1 MTNTNINTNAFTARI
16 STIDAAGD
24 LIAGILLDRIIYLLS
39 PEMDGKTERI
49 ERDGYT
55 WIARRRADWKDE
67 IRISAKQY
75 DRAARILE
83 RKGFIVTKT
92 FRLGGDPTTH
102 IRINYDV
109 LNSNFCDWS
118 DRENGDFSSNSNVNN
133 GSETAAEK
141 VNNESTNAETATTP
155 SGVNAVTER
164 TVDIPEKESYALSER
179 EISLN
184 GNNNNNLNSNI
195 NLNKNINN
203 IINKKINNNYL
214 NNNILNNNTGY
225 LNNNN
230 NNNKFNKLNKFN
242 NINNLNLNINNNTDK
257 ASLEQQICQYTDY
270 RPLKEALQNF
280 IAMRERINR
289 PINVYGI
296 KKVLQKLD
304 DLSLCNEERAVGI
317 VQQSIDRQ
325 WLSFYPISQKAAQNV
340 QSAWTAVKPAKA
352 QPQEKAWNPAYGILV

>member
-92 FRLGGDPTTH
+92 FRLDGDPTTH
-102 IRINYDV
+102 IRLNYDV

-118 DRENGDFSSNSNVNN
+118 DRENGDFGSNSNGNN
-133 GSETAAEK
+133 GGKTATEK
-141 VNNESTNAETATTP
+141 VNNEPTNAETATTP
-155 SGVNAVTER
+155 SGVNAVAKR
-164 TVDIPEKESYALSER
+164 TVNVPEKESYALSER
-179 EISLN
+179 AISLN
-184 GNNNNNLNSNI
+184 GNNNLNSNI
-195 NLNKNINN
+195 KLNKNI
-203 IINKKINNNYL
+203 

-230 NNNKFNKLNKFN
+230 KLNKFN
-242 NINNLNLNINNNTDK
+242 NLNKFNIINNLNLNINNNTDK

-270 RPLKEALQNF
+270 SPLKEALQNF

-325 WLSFYPISQKAAQNV
+325 WLSFYPISSRATQTVQN
-340 QSAWTAVKPAKA
+340 AWAAVKPAKA

>member
-75 DRAARILE
+75 DRAAKILE

-118 DRENGDFSSNSNVNN
+118 DRENGDFGSSSNGNN
-133 GSETAAEK
+133 GGKTATEK
-141 VNNESTNAETATTP
+141 VNNEPTNAETATTP

-164 TVDIPEKESYALSER
+164 TVDIPEKESYTLSER
-179 EISLN
+179 AISLN
-184 GNNNNNLNSNI
+184 GNNNNNNPNSNI
-195 NLNKNINN
+195 NLNKKN
-203 IINKKINNNYL
+203 NNNYL
-214 NNNILNNNTGY
+214 NNNILNNNTWY

-230 NNNKFNKLNKFN
+230 NKLNKFN
-242 NINNLNLNINNNTDK
+242 NINNLNLNINNTDK

-280 IAMRERINR
+280 IAMRVRINR

-325 WLSFYPISQKAAQNV
+325 WLSFYPISQKAAQTV
-340 QSAWTAVKPAKA
+340 QSAWTVIKPAKA

>member
-1 MTNTNINTNAFTARI
+1 MANTNININAFTARI

-92 FRLGGDPTTH
+92 FRLDGDPATH
-102 IRINYDV
+102 IRLNYDV

-118 DRENGDFSSNSNVNN
+118 GRENGGFGSNSNGNN
-133 GSETAAEK
+133 GGETATEK
-141 VNNESTNAETATTP
+141 VNNEPTNAETATTP

-179 EISLN
+179 AISSN
-184 GNNNNNLNSNI
+184 GNNNNNNNNLNSNI

-214 NNNILNNNTGY
+214 NNNNNLNNNTGY
-225 LNNNN
+225 LNNN
-230 NNNKFNKLNKFN
+230 NKLNKFN
-242 NINNLNLNINNNTDK
+242 NINNLNLNLNNNTDR

-325 WLSFYPISQKAAQNV
+325 WLSFYPISSRATQTV

>member
-1 MTNTNINTNAFTARI
+1 MANTNINTNAFTARI

-24 LIAGILLDRIIYLLS
+24 LIAGILLDRITYLLS
-39 PEMDGKTERI
+39 DEMDGKTERV

-118 DRENGDFSSNSNVNN
+118 DSENGDFSSNSNGNN
-133 GSETAAEK
+133 GSEIAAEK
-141 VNNESTNAETATTP
+141 VNNEHANAETATTP

-164 TVDIPEKESYALSER
+164 TVDIPEKESCALPER
-179 EISLN
+179 AISLN
-184 GNNNNNLNSNI
+184 GNNNNLNSNI
-195 NLNKNINN
+195 NLNKN
-203 IINKKINNNYL
+203 
-214 NNNILNNNTGY
+214 
-225 LNNNN
+225 
-230 NNNKFNKLNKFN
+230 NKLNKFN
-242 NINNLNLNINNNTDK
+242 NINNLNLNLNINNNTDR

-270 RPLKEALQNF
+270 TPLKEALQNF

-325 WLSFYPISQKAAQNV
+325 WLSFYPISSKATQTV
-340 QSAWTAVKPAKA
+340 QSAWVAVKPAKA

>member
-39 PEMDGKTERI
+39 PESDGKTERI

-102 IRINYDV
+102 IRLNYDV
-109 LNSNFCDWS
+109 LNSNFCDLS
-118 DRENGDFSSNSNVNN
+118 DRENGDFSGNSNGNN
-133 GSETAAEK
+133 GGKTATEK
-141 VNNESTNAETATTP
+141 VDNEPTNAETATTP

-164 TVDIPEKESYALSER
+164 TVDIPEKESCTLSER
-179 EISLN
+179 VISLN
-184 GNNNNNLNSNI
+184 GNNNNNNNNLNSNI

-230 NNNKFNKLNKFN
+230 KLNKFN
-242 NINNLNLNINNNTDK
+242 NINNLNLNINNNTDR

-325 WLSFYPISQKAAQNV
+325 WLSFYPISSKATQTV
-340 QSAWTAVKPAKA
+340 QSAWVAVKPAKA

>member
-75 DRAARILE
+75 DRAAKILE

-109 LNSNFCDWS
+109 LNSNFCDLS
-118 DRENGDFSSNSNVNN
+118 DRENGDFSGNSNGNN

-141 VNNESTNAETATTP
+141 VNNEPAKAETATTP

-164 TVDIPEKESYALSER
+164 TVDIPEKE
-179 EISLN
+179 ISLN
-184 GNNNNNLNSNI
+184 GNNNLNSNI

-230 NNNKFNKLNKFN
+230 NKLNKFN
-242 NINNLNLNINNNTDK
+242 NINNLNLNLNINNNTDR

-340 QSAWTAVKPAKA
+340 QSAWTVIKPAKA

>member
-1 MTNTNINTNAFTARI
+1 MKNTNINTNTFTARI

-39 PEMDGKTERI
+39 PEMDGKAERI

-92 FRLGGDPTTH
+92 FRLDGDPATH
-102 IRINYDV
+102 IRLNYDV

-118 DRENGDFSSNSNVNN
+118 DRENGDFCSNSNGNN
-133 GSETAAEK
+133 GGETATEK
-141 VNNESTNAETATTP
+141 VNNEPTNAVTTTTP
-155 SGVNAVTER
+155 SGVNAVTKR
-164 TVDIPEKESYALSER
+164 TVDVPERESYALSER
-179 EISLN
+179 AISSN
-184 GNNNNNLNSNI
+184 GNNNNNNNLNSNI
-195 NLNKNINN
+195 NLNKNINKNINN
-203 IINKKINNNYL
+203 IINKKFNNNYL
-214 NNNILNNNTGY
+214 NNN
-225 LNNNN
+225 
-230 NNNKFNKLNKFN
+230 NKLNKFN
-242 NINNLNLNINNNTDK
+242 NINNLNLNNNNTDK

-325 WLSFYPISQKAAQNV
+325 WLSFYPISSRATQTV

>member
-1 MTNTNINTNAFTARI
+1 MANTNINTNAFTARI

-24 LIAGILLDRIIYLLS
+24 LIAGILLDRIIYLLR
-39 PEMDGKTERI
+39 PESDGKTART

-55 WIARRRADWKDE
+55 WIARRRADWKEE

-83 RKGFIVTKT
+83 RKGFIITKT
-92 FRLGGDPTTH
+92 FRLDGDPTTH
-102 IRINYDV
+102 IRLNYDV

-118 DRENGDFSSNSNVNN
+118 DRENGDFGSNSNGNN
-133 GSETAAEK
+133 GGETNAQKA
-141 VNNESTNAETATTP
+141 NNELAEAAISTTP
-155 SGVNAVTER
+155 SGVNAVAER

-179 EISLN
+179 AISSN
-184 GNNNNNLNSNI
+184 GNNNNNNNNNLNSNI
-195 NLNKNINN
+195 NLNNN
-203 IINKKINNNYL
+203 I

-230 NNNKFNKLNKFN
+230 KLNKLNKLNKFN
-242 NINNLNLNINNNTDK
+242 NINNLNLNNNTDK

-325 WLSFYPISQKAAQNV
+325 WLSFYPISQKAAQTV
-340 QSAWTAVKPAKA
+340 QSAWTAVKPAKE

>member
-1 MTNTNINTNAFTARI
+1 MANTNINTNAFTARI

-75 DRAARILE
+75 DRAAKILE

-118 DRENGDFSSNSNVNN
+118 DRENGDFGSSSNGNN
-133 GSETAAEK
+133 GGKTATEK
-141 VNNESTNAETATTP
+141 VNNEPTNAETATTP

-164 TVDIPEKESYALSER
+164 TVDIPKKA
-179 EISLN
+179 ISLN
-184 GNNNNNLNSNI
+184 GNNNLNSNI

-203 IINKKINNNYL
+203 IINKKNNNNYL

-230 NNNKFNKLNKFN
+230 NKLNKFN

-325 WLSFYPISQKAAQNV
+325 WLSFYPISQKAAQTV

>member
-39 PEMDGKTERI
+39 QEMDGKTERI

-109 LNSNFCDWS
+109 LNSNFCDLS
-118 DRENGDFSSNSNVNN
+118 DRENGDFSGNSNGNN

-141 VNNESTNAETATTP
+141 VNNEPANAETATAP
-155 SGVNAVTER
+155 SGVNAV
-164 TVDIPEKESYALSER
+164 SER
-179 EISLN
+179 AISLN
-184 GNNNNNLNSNI
+184 GNNNNLNSNI

-203 IINKKINNNYL
+203 IINKKNNNNYL
-214 NNNILNNNTGY
+214 NNNNILNNNTWY
-225 LNNNN
+225 LNNN
-230 NNNKFNKLNKFN
+230 NKLNKFN
-242 NINNLNLNINNNTDK
+242 IINNLNLNINNNTDK

-325 WLSFYPISQKAAQNV
+325 WLSFYPISQKAAQTV
-340 QSAWTAVKPAKA
+340 QSAWVAVKPAKA

>member
-1 MTNTNINTNAFTARI
+1 MANTNINTNAFTARI

-75 DRAARILE
+75 DRAAKILE

-92 FRLGGDPTTH
+92 FRIGGDPTTH

-118 DRENGDFSSNSNVNN
+118 DRENGDFGSNSNGNN

-141 VNNESTNAETATTP
+141 VNNEHANAETATTP

-164 TVDIPEKESYALSER
+164 TVDIPEKA
-179 EISLN
+179 ISLN
-184 GNNNNNLNSNI
+184 GNNNNNNNNLNSNI

-214 NNNILNNNTGY
+214 NNNNILNNNTWY
-225 LNNNN
+225 LNNN
-230 NNNKFNKLNKFN
+230 NKLNKFN

-304 DLSLCNEERAVGI
+304 NLSLCNEERAVGI

>member
-75 DRAARILE
+75 DRAAKILE

-118 DRENGDFSSNSNVNN
+118 DSENGDFSSNSNGNN

-141 VNNESTNAETATTP
+141 VNNEHANAETATAP
-155 SGVNAVTER
+155 SGVNAV
-164 TVDIPEKESYALSER
+164 SER
-179 EISLN
+179 AISLN
-184 GNNNNNLNSNI
+184 GNNNNLNSNI
-195 NLNKNINN
+195 NLNKNNNN

-230 NNNKFNKLNKFN
+230 NKLNKFN

-270 RPLKEALQNF
+270 IPLKEALQNF
-280 IAMRERINR
+280 IAMRERINH

-325 WLSFYPISQKAAQNV
+325 WLSFYPISQKAAQTV
-340 QSAWTAVKPAKA
+340 QSAWVAVKPAKA

>member
-75 DRAARILE
+75 DRAAKILE

-102 IRINYDV
+102 VRINYDG

-118 DRENGDFSSNSNVNN
+118 DSENGDFSSNSNGNN

-141 VNNESTNAETATTP
+141 VNNEPAKAETATTP

-164 TVDIPEKESYALSER
+164 TVDIPEKESYSLSER
-179 EISLN
+179 AISLN
-184 GNNNNNLNSNI
+184 GNNNNLNSNI
-195 NLNKNINN
+195 NLNNN
-203 IINKKINNNYL
+203 INNNYL
-214 NNNILNNNTGY
+214 NNNNILNNNTGY

-230 NNNKFNKLNKFN
+230 KLNKFNKL
-242 NINNLNLNINNNTDK
+242 NNLNLNINNNTDR

>member
-1 MTNTNINTNAFTARI
+1 MANTNINTNAFTARI

-39 PEMDGKTERI
+39 PKMDGKTERI

-92 FRLGGDPTTH
+92 FRLDGDPTTH
-102 IRINYDV
+102 IRLNYDV

-118 DRENGDFSSNSNVNN
+118 DRENGDFSGSSNGNN
-133 GSETAAEK
+133 GSETTAEK
-141 VNNESTNAETATTP
+141 VNNEPTNAETATTP

-164 TVDIPEKESYALSER
+164 TVDIPEKESCTLSER
-179 EISLN
+179 AISFS
-184 GNNNNNLNSNI
+184 GNNNNLNSNI

-230 NNNKFNKLNKFN
+230 NKNNKLNKFN
-242 NINNLNLNINNNTDK
+242 NINNLNLNINNNTDR

-270 RPLKEALQNF
+270 RPLKETLQNF

-325 WLSFYPISQKAAQNV
+325 WLSFYPISQKAAQTV
-340 QSAWTAVKPAKA
+340 QSAWVAVKPAKA

>member
-24 LIAGILLDRIIYLLS
+24 VIAGILLDRIIYLLS
-39 PEMDGKTERI
+39 DEMDGKTERV

-75 DRAARILE
+75 DRAAKILE

-118 DRENGDFSSNSNVNN
+118 DSENGDFSSNSNGNN
-133 GSETAAEK
+133 GSKTAAEK
-141 VNNESTNAETATTP
+141 VNNEHTNAETATTP

-164 TVDIPEKESYALSER
+164 TVDISEKESCALSER

-184 GNNNNNLNSNI
+184 GNNNNLNSNI
-195 NLNKNINN
+195 NLNKNNNN

-225 LNNNN
+225 LNNN
-230 NNNKFNKLNKFN
+230 NKLNKFN

>member
-1 MTNTNINTNAFTARI
+1 MKNTNINTNAFTARI

-39 PEMDGKTERI
+39 PESDGKTARI

-83 RKGFIVTKT
+83 RKGFIITKT
-92 FRLGGDPTTH
+92 FRLDGDPTTH
-102 IRINYDV
+102 TRLNYDV

-118 DRENGDFSSNSNVNN
+118 DRENGDFGSNSNGNN
-133 GSETAAEK
+133 GGKTATEK
-141 VNNESTNAETATTP
+141 ANNEPTKAETATTP
-155 SGVNAVTER
+155 SGVNAVAER
-164 TVDIPEKESYALSER
+164 TADIPEKESYSLSER
-179 EISLN
+179 AISLN
-184 GNNNNNLNSNI
+184 GNNNNLNSNI

-203 IINKKINNNYL
+203 NYL
-214 NNNILNNNTGY
+214 NNNNLNNNTGY

-230 NNNKFNKLNKFN
+230 NKLNNNKLNKFN
-242 NINNLNLNINNNTDK
+242 NINNLNLNLNNNTDR

-325 WLSFYPISQKAAQNV
+325 WLSFYPISQKAAQTV

>member
-1 MTNTNINTNAFTARI
+1 MANTNINTNAFTARI

-24 LIAGILLDRIIYLLS
+24 LIAGILLDRIICLLS
-39 PEMDGKTERI
+39 PEMDGKTARI

-55 WIARRRADWKDE
+55 WIARHRADWKDE

-83 RKGFIVTKT
+83 RKGFITTKT
-92 FRLGGDPTTH
+92 FRLDGDPATH
-102 IRINYDV
+102 IRLNYDV
-109 LNSNFCDWS
+109 LNANFCDWS
-118 DRENGDFSSNSNVNN
+118 DRENGDFGSNSNGNN
-133 GSETAAEK
+133 GGETATEK
-141 VNNESTNAETATTP
+141 VNNEPTNAVTATTP

-164 TVDIPEKESYALSER
+164 TVDVPKRESYALSER
-179 EISLN
+179 AISSN
-184 GNNNNNLNSNI
+184 GNNNNNNNNLNSNI
-195 NLNKNINN
+195 NLNKN
-203 IINKKINNNYL
+203 
-214 NNNILNNNTGY
+214 TGY
-225 LNNNN
+225 LNN
-230 NNNKFNKLNKFN
+230 NKLNKFN
-242 NINNLNLNINNNTDK
+242 NINNLNLNNNNTDK

-325 WLSFYPISQKAAQNV
+325 WLSFYPMSQKAAQTV

>member
-1 MTNTNINTNAFTARI
+1 MANTNINTNAFTARI

-39 PEMDGKTERI
+39 PESDGKTART

-55 WIARRRADWKDE
+55 WIARRRADWKNE

-92 FRLGGDPTTH
+92 FRLDGDPATH
-102 IRINYDV
+102 IRLNYDV

-118 DRENGDFSSNSNVNN
+118 DRENGDFGGNSNGNN
-133 GSETAAEK
+133 GGKTATEK
-141 VNNESTNAETATTP
+141 VNNELANADTATTP

-164 TVDIPEKESYALSER
+164 TVDVPERESCALSER
-179 EISLN
+179 AISPN
-184 GNNNNNLNSNI
+184 GNNNNNNNNNNLNLNSNI

-203 IINKKINNNYL
+203 IINKKFNNNYL
-214 NNNILNNNTGY
+214 NNN
-225 LNNNN
+225 
-230 NNNKFNKLNKFN
+230 NKLNKLNKFN
-242 NINNLNLNINNNTDK
+242 NINNLNLNLNNNNNTDK

-325 WLSFYPISQKAAQNV
+325 WLSFYPISQKATQTV

>member
-1 MTNTNINTNAFTARI
+1 MANTNINTNAFTARI

-24 LIAGILLDRIIYLLS
+24 LVAGILLDRIIYLLS

-55 WIARRRADWKDE
+55 WIARHRADWKDE

-83 RKGFIVTKT
+83 RKGFITTKT
-92 FRLGGDPTTH
+92 FRLDGDPATH
-102 IRINYDV
+102 IRLNYDV

-118 DRENGDFSSNSNVNN
+118 DRENGDFGGNSNGNN
-133 GSETAAEK
+133 GGETATEK
-141 VNNESTNAETATTP
+141 VNNELANAETATTP

-164 TVDIPEKESYALSER
+164 TVDVPERESYALSER
-179 EISLN
+179 AISSN

-195 NLNKNINN
+195 NFNKNINN

-225 LNNNN
+225 LNKN
-230 NNNKFNKLNKFN
+230 NKLNKFN
-242 NINNLNLNINNNTDK
+242 NINNLNLNNNTDK

-325 WLSFYPISQKAAQNV
+325 WLSFYPISSKAAQTA
-340 QSAWTAVKPAKA
+340 QSAGKAVKPAKA

>member
-1 MTNTNINTNAFTARI
+1 MANTNINTNAFTARI

-39 PEMDGKTERI
+39 PEADGKAERI

-83 RKGFIVTKT
+83 RKGFIITKT
-92 FRLGGDPTTH
+92 FRLGGDPATH
-102 IRINYDV
+102 IRLNYDV
-109 LNSNFCDWS
+109 LNANFCDWS
-118 DRENGDFSSNSNVNN
+118 DRENGDFGSYSNGNN
-133 GSETAAEK
+133 GGETATEK
-141 VNNESTNAETATTP
+141 VNNEPTNAETATTP

-164 TVDIPEKESYALSER
+164 TVDVPERVSYALSER
-179 EISLN
+179 AISLN

-214 NNNILNNNTGY
+214 NNNNILNNNTGY

-230 NNNKFNKLNKFN
+230 NKLNKFN
-242 NINNLNLNINNNTDK
+242 NINNLNLNNNTDR

-280 IAMRERINR
+280 IAMRERIDR

-325 WLSFYPISQKAAQNV
+325 WLSFYPISQKAAQTV

>member
-118 DRENGDFSSNSNVNN
+118 DRENGDFGSSSNGNN

-164 TVDIPEKESYALSER
+164 TVDIPEKA
-179 EISLN
+179 ISLN
-184 GNNNNNLNSNI
+184 GNNNNNNNNNNNLNSNI

-225 LNNNN
+225 LNNN
-230 NNNKFNKLNKFN
+230 NKLNKFN

-340 QSAWTAVKPAKA
+340 QSAWTVIKPAKA

>member
-75 DRAARILE
+75 DRAAKILE

-109 LNSNFCDWS
+109 LNSNFCDWN
-118 DRENGDFSSNSNVNN
+118 DRENGDFGGNSNGNN

-141 VNNESTNAETATTP
+141 VNNEHANAETATTP

-164 TVDIPEKESYALSER
+164 TVGIPEKESYTLSER
-179 EISLN
+179 AISLN
-184 GNNNNNLNSNI
+184 GNNNNNNN
-195 NLNKNINN
+195 NNN
-203 IINKKINNNYL
+203 IINKKNNNNYL

-230 NNNKFNKLNKFN
+230 KLNKFN
-242 NINNLNLNINNNTDK
+242 NINNLNLNINNNTDR

-340 QSAWTAVKPAKA
+340 QSAWTVIKPAKA
-352 QPQEKAWNPAYGILV
+352 QPKEKAWNPAYGILV

>member
-24 LIAGILLDRIIYLLS
+24 LIAGILLDRIIYMLS
-39 PEMDGKTERI
+39 PESDGKTERI

-75 DRAARILE
+75 DRAAKILE

-118 DRENGDFSSNSNVNN
+118 DRENGDFGSNSNGNN
-133 GSETAAEK
+133 GGETAAEK
-141 VNNESTNAETATTP
+141 VNNEPTNAGTATTP

-184 GNNNNNLNSNI
+184 GNNNNNNNNNLNSNI
-195 NLNKNINN
+195 NLNKNNNN
-203 IINKKINNNYL
+203 IINKKINNNY
-214 NNNILNNNTGY
+214 
-225 LNNNN
+225 
-230 NNNKFNKLNKFN
+230 
-242 NINNLNLNINNNTDK
+242 
-257 ASLEQQICQYTDY
+257 
-270 RPLKEALQNF
+270 
-280 IAMRERINR
+280 
-289 PINVYGI
+289 
-296 KKVLQKLD
+296 
-304 DLSLCNEERAVGI
+304 
-317 VQQSIDRQ
+317 
-325 WLSFYPISQKAAQNV
+325 
-340 QSAWTAVKPAKA
+340 
-352 QPQEKAWNPAYGILV
+352 

>member
-24 LIAGILLDRIIYLLS
+24 LIAGILLDRITYLLS
-39 PEMDGKTERI
+39 DEMDGKTERV

-118 DRENGDFSSNSNVNN
+118 DSENGDFSSNSNGNN
-133 GSETAAEK
+133 GSEIAAEK
-141 VNNESTNAETATTP
+141 VNNEHANAETATTP

-164 TVDIPEKESYALSER
+164 TVDIPEKESCALPER
-179 EISLN
+179 AISLN
-184 GNNNNNLNSNI
+184 GNNNNLNSNI
-195 NLNKNINN
+195 NLNKN
-203 IINKKINNNYL
+203 
-214 NNNILNNNTGY
+214 
-225 LNNNN
+225 
-230 NNNKFNKLNKFN
+230 NKLNKFN
-242 NINNLNLNINNNTDK
+242 NINNLNLNLNINNNTDR

-270 RPLKEALQNF
+270 TPLKEALQNF

-325 WLSFYPISQKAAQNV
+325 WLSFYPISSKATQTV
-340 QSAWTAVKPAKA
+340 QSAWVAVKPAKA

>member
-1 MTNTNINTNAFTARI
+1 MANTNINTNAFTARI

-92 FRLGGDPTTH
+92 FRLDGDPATH
-102 IRINYDV
+102 IRLNYDV
-109 LNSNFCDWS
+109 LNANFCDWS
-118 DRENGDFSSNSNVNN
+118 DRENGGFGSNSNGNN
-133 GSETAAEK
+133 GSETATEK
-141 VNNESTNAETATTP
+141 VNNEPANAETATTP

-179 EISLN
+179 AIYLN
-184 GNNNNNLNSNI
+184 GNNNNLNSNI

-230 NNNKFNKLNKFN
+230 KLNKFN
-242 NINNLNLNINNNTDK
+242 NINNLNLNINNNTDR

-270 RPLKEALQNF
+270 IPLKEALQNF

-325 WLSFYPISQKAAQNV
+325 WLSFYPISSKATQTV
-340 QSAWTAVKPAKA
+340 QSAWVAVKPAKA

>member
-1 MTNTNINTNAFTARI
+1 MANTNINTNAFTARI

-39 PEMDGKTERI
+39 PEIDGKTERI

-67 IRISAKQY
+67 IRISAKQD
-75 DRAARILE
+75 DRAAKILE

-109 LNSNFCDWS
+109 LNSNFCDLS
-118 DRENGDFSSNSNVNN
+118 DRENGVFGSGSNGNN
-133 GSETAAEK
+133 GGETATKK
-141 VNNESTNAETATTP
+141 VNNEPANAETATTP

-164 TVDIPEKESYALSER
+164 TVDIPKKESCALPER
-179 EISLN
+179 AISLN
-184 GNNNNNLNSNI
+184 GNNNNLNSNI

-203 IINKKINNNYL
+203 NYL
-214 NNNILNNNTGY
+214 NNNNILNNNTGY
-225 LNNNN
+225 LNNN
-230 NNNKFNKLNKFN
+230 NKLNKFN
-242 NINNLNLNINNNTDK
+242 NINNLNLNINNNTDR

-317 VQQSIDRQ
+317 VQQSIERQ

>member
-39 PEMDGKTERI
+39 PESDGKTERI

-83 RKGFIVTKT
+83 RKGFITTKT
-92 FRLGGDPTTH
+92 FRLDGDPATH
-102 IRINYDV
+102 IRLNYDV
-109 LNSNFCDWS
+109 LNANFCDWS
-118 DRENGDFSSNSNVNN
+118 DRENGNSGSSSNGNN
-133 GSETAAEK
+133 GGETATEK
-141 VNNESTNAETATTP
+141 VNNEPTNAETATTP
-155 SGVNAVTER
+155 SGVNAVTKR
-164 TVDIPEKESYALSER
+164 TVDVPERESYALSER
-179 EISLN
+179 AISSN
-184 GNNNNNLNSNI
+184 GNNNNNNNLNSNI

-214 NNNILNNNTGY
+214 NNN
-225 LNNNN
+225 
-230 NNNKFNKLNKFN
+230 NKLNKFN
-242 NINNLNLNINNNTDK
+242 NINNLNLNNNNNNNTDR

-270 RPLKEALQNF
+270 RPLKETLQNF

-325 WLSFYPISQKAAQNV
+325 WLSFYPISSKAAQTV
-340 QSAWTAVKPAKA
+340 QSAWTVIKPAKA

>member
-39 PEMDGKTERI
+39 QEMDGKTERI

-109 LNSNFCDWS
+109 LNSNFCDLS
-118 DRENGDFSSNSNVNN
+118 DRENGDFSGNSNGNN
-133 GSETAAEK
+133 GGETATEK
-141 VNNESTNAETATTP
+141 VNNEPANAETATTP

-179 EISLN
+179 AISFN
-184 GNNNNNLNSNI
+184 GNNNLNSNI

-203 IINKKINNNYL
+203 NYL
-214 NNNILNNNTGY
+214 NNNNILNNNTGY

-230 NNNKFNKLNKFN
+230 KLNKLNKFN
-242 NINNLNLNINNNTDK
+242 NINNLNLNINNNTDR

-270 RPLKEALQNF
+270 RPLKDALQNF

-325 WLSFYPISQKAAQNV
+325 WLSFYPISQKAAQTV

>member
-39 PEMDGKTERI
+39 DEMDGKTERV

-75 DRAARILE
+75 DRAAKILE

-118 DRENGDFSSNSNVNN
+118 DRENGDFGSSSNGNN

-141 VNNESTNAETATTP
+141 GNNEPANAETATTP

-164 TVDIPEKESYALSER
+164 TVDIPEKESCALPER
-179 EISLN
+179 AISLN
-184 GNNNNNLNSNI
+184 GNNNNLNSNI
-195 NLNKNINN
+195 NLNKN
-203 IINKKINNNYL
+203 
-214 NNNILNNNTGY
+214 
-225 LNNNN
+225 
-230 NNNKFNKLNKFN
+230 NKLNKFN
-242 NINNLNLNINNNTDK
+242 NINNLNLNLNINNNTDR

-325 WLSFYPISQKAAQNV
+325 WLSFYPISQKASQNV
-340 QSAWTAVKPAKA
+340 QSAWTVIKPAKA

>member
-1 MTNTNINTNAFTARI
+1 MANTNINTNAFTARI

-24 LIAGILLDRIIYLLS
+24 LIAGILLDRIIYLLR
-39 PEMDGKTERI
+39 PESDGKTART

-55 WIARRRADWKDE
+55 WIARRRADWKEE

-83 RKGFIVTKT
+83 RKGFIITKT
-92 FRLGGDPTTH
+92 FRLDGDPTTH
-102 IRINYDV
+102 IRLNYDV

-118 DRENGDFSSNSNVNN
+118 DRENGDFGSNSNGNN
-133 GSETAAEK
+133 GGETNAQKA
-141 VNNESTNAETATTP
+141 NNELAEAAISTTP
-155 SGVNAVTER
+155 SGVNAVAER

-179 EISLN
+179 AISSN
-184 GNNNNNLNSNI
+184 GNNNNNNNLNSNI
-195 NLNKNINN
+195 NLNNN
-203 IINKKINNNYL
+203 I

-230 NNNKFNKLNKFN
+230 KLNKLNKLNKFN
-242 NINNLNLNINNNTDK
+242 NINNLNLNNNTDK

-325 WLSFYPISQKAAQNV
+325 WLSFYPISQKAAQTV
-340 QSAWTAVKPAKA
+340 QSAWTAVKPAKE

>member
-92 FRLGGDPTTH
+92 FRLDGDPATH
-102 IRINYDV
+102 IRLNYDV
-109 LNSNFCDWS
+109 LNANFCDWS
-118 DRENGDFSSNSNVNN
+118 DRENGGFGGISNGNN
-133 GSETAAEK
+133 GGETAAEK
-141 VNNESTNAETATTP
+141 VNNEPTNAETANTP

-164 TVDIPEKESYALSER
+164 TVDVPERESYALSER
-179 EISLN
+179 AISLN
-184 GNNNNNLNSNI
+184 GNNNNLNSNI

-203 IINKKINNNYL
+203 
-214 NNNILNNNTGY
+214 NILNNNTGY

-230 NNNKFNKLNKFN
+230 NLNKFN
-242 NINNLNLNINNNTDK
+242 NINNLNLNINNNTDR

-280 IAMRERINR
+280 IAMRERISR

-325 WLSFYPISQKAAQNV
+325 WLSFYPISQKAAQTV
-340 QSAWTAVKPAKA
+340 QSAWTAVKSAKA

>member
-1 MTNTNINTNAFTARI
+1 MKNTNINTNAFTARI
-16 STIDAAGD
+16 STIDATGD

-49 ERDGYT
+49 EREGET

-92 FRLGGDPTTH
+92 FRLDGDPATH
-102 IRINYDV
+102 IRLNYDV

-118 DRENGDFSSNSNVNN
+118 DRENGDFDSNSNGNN
-133 GSETAAEK
+133 GGETATEK
-141 VNNESTNAETATTP
+141 VNNEPTNAETATTP

-164 TVDIPEKESYALSER
+164 TVDVPEKESYSLSKR
-179 EISLN
+179 VISSN
-184 GNNNNNLNSNI
+184 SNNNNN
-195 NLNKNINN
+195 NN
-203 IINKKINNNYL
+203 
-214 NNNILNNNTGY
+214 LNNNTGY

-230 NNNKFNKLNKFN
+230 LNKFNILNKLNKFN
-242 NINNLNLNINNNTDK
+242 NINNLNLNNNTDK

-280 IAMRERINR
+280 IAMRERIDR

-325 WLSFYPISQKAAQNV
+325 WLSFYPISQKATQTA
-340 QSAWTAVKPAKA
+340 QSAWKAVKPAKE

>member
-1 MTNTNINTNAFTARI
+1 MANTNINTNAFTARI

-39 PEMDGKTERI
+39 PESDAKTERI

-92 FRLGGDPTTH
+92 FRLDGDPATH
-102 IRINYDV
+102 IRLNYDV

-118 DRENGDFSSNSNVNN
+118 DRANVDLGSNSNGNN
-133 GSETAAEK
+133 GGKTATEK
-141 VNNESTNAETATTP
+141 VNNELANAETATTP
-155 SGVNAVTER
+155 SGVNAVTKR
-164 TVDIPEKESYALSER
+164 TVDVPERESYALPER
-179 EISLN
+179 AISPN
-184 GNNNNNLNSNI
+184 GNNNNNNLNSNI

-203 IINKKINNNYL
+203 IINKKFNNNYL
-214 NNNILNNNTGY
+214 NNN
-225 LNNNN
+225 
-230 NNNKFNKLNKFN
+230 NKLNKFN
-242 NINNLNLNINNNTDK
+242 NINNLNLNLNNNNNTDK

-280 IAMRERINR
+280 IAMRERIDR

-317 VQQSIDRQ
+317 VQQSINRQ
-325 WLSFYPISQKAAQNV
+325 WLSFYPISQKAAQTV

>member
-1 MTNTNINTNAFTARI
+1 MANTNINTNAFTARI
-16 STIDAAGD
+16 STIDTAGD

-83 RKGFIVTKT
+83 RKGFIVAKT
-92 FRLGGDPTTH
+92 FRLDGDPTTH
-102 IRINYDV
+102 IRLNYDV

-118 DRENGDFSSNSNVNN
+118 DRENGDFGRNPNGNN
-133 GSETAAEK
+133 GGETATEK
-141 VNNESTNAETATTP
+141 VNNEPTNAVTANTP
-155 SGVNAVTER
+155 SGVNAATER
-164 TVDIPEKESYALSER
+164 TVDIPERESYSLSER
-179 EISLN
+179 AISLN
-184 GNNNNNLNSNI
+184 GNNNNNNNNNNLNSNI

-214 NNNILNNNTGY
+214 NNN
-225 LNNNN
+225 
-230 NNNKFNKLNKFN
+230 NKLNKFN
-242 NINNLNLNINNNTDK
+242 NINNLNLNLNNNTDK

-325 WLSFYPISQKAAQNV
+325 WLSFYPISQKAAQTV

>member
-75 DRAARILE
+75 DRAAKILE

-118 DRENGDFSSNSNVNN
+118 DRGNGDFGSS
-133 GSETAAEK
+133 
-141 VNNESTNAETATTP
+141 
-155 SGVNAVTER
+155 
-164 TVDIPEKESYALSER
+164 
-179 EISLN
+179 
-184 GNNNNNLNSNI
+184 
-195 NLNKNINN
+195 
-203 IINKKINNNYL
+203 
-214 NNNILNNNTGY
+214 
-225 LNNNN
+225 
-230 NNNKFNKLNKFN
+230 
-242 NINNLNLNINNNTDK
+242 
-257 ASLEQQICQYTDY
+257 
-270 RPLKEALQNF
+270 
-280 IAMRERINR
+280 
-289 PINVYGI
+289 
-296 KKVLQKLD
+296 
-304 DLSLCNEERAVGI
+304 
-317 VQQSIDRQ
+317 
-325 WLSFYPISQKAAQNV
+325 
-340 QSAWTAVKPAKA
+340 
-352 QPQEKAWNPAYGILV
+352 

>member
-39 PEMDGKTERI
+39 PESDGKTERI

-102 IRINYDV
+102 IRLNYDV
-109 LNSNFCDWS
+109 LNSNFCDLS
-118 DRENGDFSSNSNVNN
+118 DRENGDFSGNSNGNN
-133 GSETAAEK
+133 GGKTATEK
-141 VNNESTNAETATTP
+141 VDNEPTNAETATTP

-164 TVDIPEKESYALSER
+164 TVDIPEKESCTLSER
-179 EISLN
+179 VISLN
-184 GNNNNNLNSNI
+184 GNNNNNNLNSNI

-230 NNNKFNKLNKFN
+230 KLNKFN
-242 NINNLNLNINNNTDK
+242 NINNLNLNINNNTDR

-325 WLSFYPISQKAAQNV
+325 WLSFYPISSKATQTV
-340 QSAWTAVKPAKA
+340 QSAWVAVKPAKA